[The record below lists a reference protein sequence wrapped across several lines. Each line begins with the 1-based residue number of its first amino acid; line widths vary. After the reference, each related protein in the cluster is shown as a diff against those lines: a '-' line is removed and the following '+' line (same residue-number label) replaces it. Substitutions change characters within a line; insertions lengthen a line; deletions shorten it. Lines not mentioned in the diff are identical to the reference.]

1 MVTWNQFVKDIRD
14 KRKVS
19 HKEAMKIASPL
30 WAAQKGP
37 KKKKKKNA
45 KKKIEAPPEI
55 SEFPKP
61 KKKTK
66 GTRQTVAKT
75 TTQNVTDLGGSLT
88 DTFVRRKR
96 TKWGDFK
103 KRNSILLDSAHKFTS
118 RKSKVSRV

>member
-1 MVTWNQFVKDIRD
+1 MTTWNQFVKDIRE

-19 HKEAMKIASPL
+19 QKEAMKIASPL
-30 WAAQKGP
+30 WAAKKGAGG
-37 KKKKKKNA
+37 KKKGS

-55 SEFPKP
+55 SEFPKT

-66 GTRQTVAKT
+66 GTRQTIAKT
-75 TTQNVTDLGGSLT
+75 TTKSVTDLGGSLT
-88 DTFVRRKR
+88 DTFVRKRQR

-118 RKSKVSRV
+118 RRSKVSRV

>member
-1 MVTWNQFVKDIRD
+1 MVTWNQFVKDIRE

-30 WAAQKGP
+30 WAAQKGG
-37 KKKKKKNA
+37 KKKKGS

-55 SEFPKP
+55 SEFPKT

-75 TTQNVTDLGGSLT
+75 TTKSVTDLGGSLT
-88 DTFVRRKR
+88 DTFIRKRQR

-118 RKSKVSRV
+118 RRSKI

>member
-1 MVTWNQFVKDIRD
+1 MVTWNQFVKDIRE

-37 KKKKKKNA
+37 TKKKKQP

-66 GTRQTVAKT
+66 GTRQTIAKT
-75 TTQNVTDLGGSLT
+75 TTKSVTDLGGSLT
-88 DTFVRRKR
+88 DTFIRKGKR
-96 TKWGDFK
+96 TRWSDFK

-118 RKSKVSRV
+118 RRSKVSRV